1 MGEFSGYKAW
11 CFQILKEDE
20 KEETEA
26 ETQNF
31 VLLGRTRQRVRV
43 LCVIRTRRR
52 GVACDSKDSLE
63 TKCKEV

>member
-1 MGEFSGYKAW
+1 MIRGKRSYSWGKSGRILKYKVW

-31 VLLGRTRQRVRV
+31 VLLGGKRQKSQGA
-43 LCVIRTRRR
+43 LCDQNKKQR
-52 GVACDSKDSLE
+52 CSM
-63 TKCKEV
+63 